1 MTSLYHERR
10 GQTSAS
16 LNGPMAAIDL
26 RLAILYLRFLLSHPR
41 TSGAAMTPVRTP
53 LVSCAFL
60 LLAAPAFADPF
71 DSYVNPVLTKVPTA
85 KGVKELKQLTPDDI
99 TDNDRVLPRTSAA
112 FIVVRTNDGRYSK
125 LLVQSARQKL
135 DGEKRIPILYIER
148 FVTYREGEERTVQTS
163 GEKLSLFPGFR
174 LSLDL
179 GQVVP
184 EELGGDLRFV
194 ADGGKVY
201 AEPLGK
207 ARLYLLTKP
216 LPEAAPKKGGK
227 FVMGEAFEPRY
238 FNGTFKL
245 YDDGRRSGTLKL
257 KVGDGGEVT
266 GDYYSDKDGTKY
278 EVKGR
283 VGSPA
288 YAITFTV
295 VFPRSEEVFQGWMF
309 TGDGRALAGSARLE
323 GRETGFY
330 AVRT

>member
-1 MTSLYHERR
+1 
-10 GQTSAS
+10 
-16 LNGPMAAIDL
+16 MAAIDL

-184 EELGGDLRFV
+184 EQLGGDLRFV
-194 ADGGKVY
+194 ADGGKVH
-201 AEPLGK
+201 AEPIGK
-207 ARLYLLTKP
+207 AKLYLLTQP
-216 LPEAAPKKGGK
+216 MTEATPRKGPN
-227 FVMGEAFEPRY
+227 VVIGETFEPGY
-238 FNGTFKL
+238 FNGTYKL
-245 YDDGRRSGTLKL
+245 HDDGRRSGMLKL
-257 KVGDGGEVT
+257 TVEKDGSVTGAYYSDRDGSKYEVT
-266 GDYYSDKDGTKY
+266 GK
-278 EVKGR
+278 
-283 VGSPA
+283 VGSPSHT
-288 YAITFTV
+288 IQFTV
-295 VFPRSEEVFQGWMF
+295 KFPRSVQTFQGWMF
-309 TGDGRALAGSARLE
+309 TGDGKAITGTSRLVQHE
-323 GRETGFY
+323 AGFY
-330 AVRT
+330 AVRVDE